1 MDSDMGF
8 RFSTEQTANKEKGIV
23 PFSLFAVCTVEN
35 RKPISLCLE
44 VKVIMVALYECSIG

>member
-1 MDSDMGF
+1 MGF
-8 RFSTEQTANKEKGIV
+8 RFSTEQTANKEKGNV
-23 PFSLFAVCTVEN
+23 RSFPFSLFAVCTVEN